1 MALVPLD
8 GEGTGQVT
16 IVMRKEQNSNENL
29 PNVNTGGMHSTA
41 ANRFAIFDQFLVR
54 NKI

>member
-8 GEGTGQVT
+8 GEGTGHVIT
-16 IVMRKEQNSNENL
+16 VMKKEENSSENL

-41 ANRFAIFDQFLVR
+41 AN
-54 NKI
+54 